1 MADENNFIAANFKE
15 EEELGVHGI
24 DKIFKKMQE
33 HINEKYLEN
42 NLKNKMVELMKNF
55 LSDIENRKD
64 FGSFENE
71 DLINIKE
78 AKSEIGFNEKMKEI
92 VELTNE
98 NYLFS
103 KINVSSIIEN
113 GRKIAEK
120 CKNIIISLSK
130 LKGILPNISQSIP
143 AISILQA
150 VMIKETA
157 QGYGLDINILNSGTK
172 FLLNNINNLNLNKKQ
187 KNQKKEDSNINNYNE
202 KNSKQTIYNSK
213 EINKVLDTIENKI
226 RDKLEI
232 GNNKNT
238 ILTLA
243 KILNIIYNENLKMKP
258 DNINQY
264 LFNKLFINEVSEY
277 CKKYFERELKES
289 KGLIFMVNYFNKC
302 ESLLQ
307 DIDFYINKK
316 EWDDFEM
323 EIKK

>member
-92 VELTNE
+92 VDLTNE

-264 LFNKLFINEVSEY
+264 LFNKIFINEVSEY